1 VKNSKSADFCPK
13 EGNDELL
20 STKSIRPIEKKKK
33 CGGCGEGSDALM
45 DETDKRWKMEQMVL
59 FGCR

>member
-1 VKNSKSADFCPK
+1 MSFFPRKASGQS
-13 EGNDELL
+13 
-20 STKSIRPIEKKKK
+20 KKKK